1 MLRVLETIA
10 SPGSRVEGQKDKR
23 GKTPDPFTAVN
34 SDGERVGGVLVKEQ
48 SRGGDH
54 VSGVTALVSEAPGP
68 VGQSGP

>member
-1 MLRVLETIA
+1 M
-10 SPGSRVEGQKDKR
+10 
-23 GKTPDPFTAVN
+23 AV
-34 SDGERVGGVLVKEQ
+34 SCDGERVGGVLAKEQ